1 MTQISR
7 DDVLNLALLS
17 SLQLDEA
24 EIDPLRDDSGRILSY
39 VELLN
44 ELDTENVEPTYQ
56 VTDVSY
62 VSRDDEVDTYGI
74 DREALLSLAP
84 SRSDNSIKVPKVL

>member
-7 DDVLNLALLS
+7 EDVQNLALLS
-17 SLQLDEA
+17 SLQLDDA
-24 EIDPLRDDSGRILSY
+24 EVDPLRDDIGRILSY

-44 ELDTENVEPTYQ
+44 ELDTEKVEPTYQ

-62 VSRDDEVDTYGI
+62 VTRDDEIDTYGI
-74 DREALLSLAP
+74 DREAVLALAP
-84 SRSDNSIKVPKVL
+84 SRTENSIKVPKVL